1 MGTIYRQGDS
11 GSVIKQT
18 QQALADRGLISQKD
32 VTGTYDKTT
41 ANAIKTFKTNTNGSN
56 TYGNTFGNE
65 TLEKLLT
72 SSGSSS
78 ENSKTT
84 TEYSPYQSPASVSF
98 DSNAWKQAY
107 IDQMVS
113 ELTSNYNTDKAN
125 LDKTYNTNITNY
137 NNQLNDTNMSYD
149 ANIQALQRQKY
160 DDVQQAKNESFSRG
174 LGFGGLGQAI
184 EQTARNN
191 ANNKI
196 ADTQNERTRAINN
209 INTLINQATY
219 NYGIDSDTLLKNFNA
234 DKLKYMSTAEIQ
246 ALEKKLQV
254 DMYNTDWTNKFLQD
268 ANNRT
273 FTSSESDK
281 KLNWQA
287 GQNALDRELS
297 TSEAQ
302 KDRDAQT
309 ALVKLQAKLYGSGS
323 SGGGGYRSG
332 YNSGYSSGSS
342 GLSNDVLAANYLQSA
357 GISTDNAEAKK
368 LYWESL
374 PEKYEGKLFYHISTD
389 EVYGALE
396 LTNPEGVKP
405 PFTTKASSGT
415 HHLAYGT
422 DFFYETTKYN
432 PHSPYS
438 ASKASSDHFV
448 RAFHDT
454 YGMPTIVTNCSNNYG
469 PYQFP
474 EKLIPL
480 FINNICKRKPL
491 PVYGKGENVRD
502 WLFVEDHARA
512 IDTIFHNGKIA
523 DTYNIGGFN
532 EWKNIDIIKVL
543 INTVDRLLG
552 RKEGED
558 MNLIT
563 YVTDRAGHDM
573 RYAID
578 SSKLQKELGWEP
590 SLQFE
595 EGIEKTVKWYLE
607 NEEWMSNIINGDY
620 EKYYDE
626 MYKNR

>member
-268 ANNRT
+268 SNNRQ

-287 GQNALDRELS
+287 GQNALDRDWKS
-297 TSEAQ
+297 GEAQ

-309 ALVKLQAKLYGSGS
+309 ALAKLQAKLYGSGS
-323 SGGGGYRSG
+323 SGGSGYRGGYNYG
-332 YNSGYSSGSS
+332 YNSGSS
-342 GLSNDVLAANYLQSA
+342 GLSKDSELNLVKNYL
-357 GISTDNAEAKK
+357 ER
-368 LYWESL
+368 
-374 PEKYEGKLFYHISTD
+374 
-389 EVYGALE
+389 
-396 LTNPEGVKP
+396 EGVEDSNELSDAMFAFMRGKITSDDLWSIAEKAVAEKRGTGSTKNTKP
-405 PFTTKASSGT
+405 STGGGAGGGGGGSWTTNRT
-415 HHLAYGT
+415 VYP
-422 DFFYETTKYN
+422 YN
-432 PHSPYS
+432 
-438 ASKASSDHFV
+438 
-448 RAFHDT
+448 
-454 YGMPTIVTNCSNNYG
+454 
-469 PYQFP
+469 
-474 EKLIPL
+474 KLISIP
-480 FINNICKRKPL
+480 
-491 PVYGKGENVRD
+491 KGG
-502 WLFVEDHARA
+502 A
-512 IDTIFHNGKIA
+512 K
-523 DTYNIGGFN
+523 
-532 EWKNIDIIKVL
+532 
-543 INTVDRLLG
+543 
-552 RKEGED
+552 
-558 MNLIT
+558 
-563 YVTDRAGHDM
+563 
-573 RYAID
+573 
-578 SSKLQKELGWEP
+578 
-590 SLQFE
+590 
-595 EGIEKTVKWYLE
+595 
-607 NEEWMSNIINGDY
+607 
-620 EKYYDE
+620 
-626 MYKNR
+626 

>member
-41 ANAIKTFKTNTNGSN
+41 AKAIKTFKTNTNGSN

-98 DSNAWKQAY
+98 DSGAWKQAY

-160 DDVQQAKNESFSRG
+160 DDVRQAKNESFSRG

-209 INTLINQATY
+209 INTLINQAKY
-219 NYGIDSDTLLKNFNA
+219 NYGVDSDTLLKNFNA

-268 ANNRT
+268 ANNRQ

-309 ALVKLQAKLYGSGS
+309 ALAKLQAKLYGSGK
-323 SGGGGYRSG
+323 SGGSGYRSG

-342 GLSNDVLAANYLQSA
+342 SKLTKDQEYNLAKNKLERN
-357 GISTDNAEAKK
+357 GIEETDEISDALFAFMRGTISSDELWSIIDNAIA
-368 LYWESL
+368 
-374 PEKYEGKLFYHISTD
+374 EKRNANSTKPSTGGGAGGGGGGSWTTNRT
-389 EVYGALE
+389 VY
-396 LTNPEGVKP
+396 P
-405 PFTTKASSGT
+405 
-415 HHLAYGT
+415 
-422 DFFYETTKYN
+422 YN
-432 PHSPYS
+432 
-438 ASKASSDHFV
+438 
-448 RAFHDT
+448 
-454 YGMPTIVTNCSNNYG
+454 
-469 PYQFP
+469 
-474 EKLIPL
+474 KLISIP
-480 FINNICKRKPL
+480 
-491 PVYGKGENVRD
+491 KGG
-502 WLFVEDHARA
+502 A
-512 IDTIFHNGKIA
+512 K
-523 DTYNIGGFN
+523 
-532 EWKNIDIIKVL
+532 
-543 INTVDRLLG
+543 
-552 RKEGED
+552 
-558 MNLIT
+558 
-563 YVTDRAGHDM
+563 
-573 RYAID
+573 
-578 SSKLQKELGWEP
+578 
-590 SLQFE
+590 
-595 EGIEKTVKWYLE
+595 
-607 NEEWMSNIINGDY
+607 
-620 EKYYDE
+620 
-626 MYKNR
+626 